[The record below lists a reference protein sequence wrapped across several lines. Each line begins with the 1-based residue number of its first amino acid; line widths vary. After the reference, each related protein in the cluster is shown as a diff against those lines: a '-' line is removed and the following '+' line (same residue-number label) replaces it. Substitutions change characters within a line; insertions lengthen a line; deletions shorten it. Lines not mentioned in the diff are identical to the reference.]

1 MSDRKWWAKDWDRR
15 ELVVPIDVMVHEYR
29 LAKDP
34 KKQIDILAEQNSTK
48 PCRIAWLLYRCG
60 CDVDIKK
67 MPRALRNEE
76 SFDYVAF
83 WEQSPDAVVCDR
95 IRMQMERN
103 MMPTEKM
110 PEEPVR
116 EKHER
121 VVEDVHLEAD
131 EREEIREREKE
142 NSPVVE
148 KNIPSAAGDSPIV
161 EKNVPTVNKP
171 LITSGEIMAEFWN
184 VYMEYRNHVGKL
196 TQKDITIMRELEEI
210 AIRMVWDE

>member
-34 KKQIDILAEQNSTK
+34 NKQIDILAEQNSTK
-48 PCRIAWLLYRCG
+48 SCRIAWLLSRCG
-60 CDVDIKK
+60 CEVDVKK

-116 EKHER
+116 ENQER
-121 VVEDVHLEAD
+121 VVEDMHLEAD
-131 EREEIREREKE
+131 EREEIRESEKE
-142 NSPVVE
+142 NSPAVE
-148 KNIPSAAGDSPIV
+148 KNIPSVGGDSPLV
-161 EKNVPTVNKP
+161 ENSILDNTVPFP
-171 LITSGEIMAEFWN
+171 TSGKIMVELWN
-184 VYMEYRNHVGKL
+184 VYLENRKSGGKL
-196 TQKDITIMRELEEI
+196 TEKDIGFMRDLEEI

>member
-34 KKQIDILAEQNSTK
+34 QKQINILAEQNSTK
-48 PCRIAWLLYRCG
+48 SCRIAWLLYRCG
-60 CDVDIKK
+60 CDVDVKK

-121 VVEDVHLEAD
+121 VVEDVHMEAD
-131 EREEIREREKE
+131 EREEIRESEKE
-142 NSPVVE
+142 NSPAVE
-148 KNIPSAAGDSPIV
+148 KNIPSTGEGLPLV
-161 EKNVPTVNKP
+161 EKNVPIEKAP
-171 LITSGEIMAEFWN
+171 PITSGEIMAEFWN
-184 VYMEYRNHVGKL
+184 VYLDNRKNGGKL
-196 TQKDITIMRELEEI
+196 TEKDIGIMRELEEI

>member
-29 LAKDP
+29 LAKNP
-34 KKQIDILAEQNSTK
+34 NKQINILAEQNSTK

-60 CDVDIKK
+60 CDVDVKK

-83 WEQSPDAVVCDR
+83 WEQSPDAVVCER

-103 MMPTEKM
+103 LPGAL
-110 PEEPVR
+110 EPVR

-121 VVEDVHLEAD
+121 VVEDMHMEEE
-131 EREEIREREKE
+131 EREEMRERKKE

-148 KNIPSAAGDSPIV
+148 KNTSVAGENSPAAENSILD
-161 EKNVPTVNKP
+161 KTVPFS
-171 LITSGEIMAEFWN
+171 TSGKIMVEFWN
-184 VYMEYRNHVGKL
+184 VYLENRKSGGKL
-196 TQKDITIMRELEEI
+196 TEKDIGIMRELEEI

>member
-34 KKQIDILAEQNSTK
+34 NKQIDILAEQNSTK

-60 CDVDIKK
+60 CAVDVKK

-83 WEQSPDAVVCDR
+83 WEQSPDAVVCER

-103 MMPTEKM
+103 LPVAL
-110 PEEPVR
+110 EPVQ
-116 EKHER
+116 ENHER
-121 VVEDVHLEAD
+121 VVDDMHIEAD
-131 EREEIREREKE
+131 EREEMREMEKE
-142 NSPVVE
+142 NSSVVE
-148 KNIPSAAGDSPIV
+148 KNIPSATGDSPLV
-161 EKNVPTVNKP
+161 ENSILDNTVPFP
-171 LITSGEIMAEFWN
+171 TSGKIMVEFWN
-184 VYMEYRNHVGKL
+184 VYLENRKSGGKL
-196 TQKDITIMRELEEI
+196 TEKDIGFMRELEEI